1 MRLSLL
7 PVISRRTKSL
17 WLITRWCDHPRSP
30 IAVSN
35 EAAADVIVDAVASSR
50 NRSTSLVW
58 RWIRPYTMSAA
69 PPATAKPA
77 LWGRLKNSCVAST

>member
-17 WLITRWCDHPRSP
+17 WSITRWCDHPRSP

-35 EAAADVIVDAVASSR
+35 EAAADVIVEPVASRR

-58 RWIRPYTMSAA
+58 RWIRLC
-69 PPATAKPA
+69 TAGDREAGA
-77 LWGRLKNSCVAST
+77 LGESG